1 MIELEWTTHMLSGIV
16 AGYIATGGDW
26 KGGVVGGVAGLIPD
40 LDEHR
45 SRFGKLIFPLSFFIN
60 KTVGHRTLTHSL
72 LFVVGIGL
80 ILMPFFNSW
89 VWLATIAGILAH
101 IAGDMLTGRVAFF
114 YPSNKSI
121 GITVGPLGFKL
132 IDRSIGML
140 LITMI
145 TDFPNEKARRL

>member
-1 MIELEWTTHMLSGIV
+1 VIVLEWTTHMLSGIV
-16 AGYIATGGDW
+16 AGYTVTGGDW

-45 SRFGKLIFPLSFFIN
+45 SRIGKLVFPLSFIIN

-80 ILMPFFNSW
+80 ILMPFFDSW

-101 IAGDMLTGRVAFF
+101 IAGDMLTGRVALL

-121 GITVGPLGFKL
+121 GISISPLGFKL
-132 IDRSIGML
+132 IDRLTAML
-140 LITMI
+140 LIAMI
-145 TDFPNEKARRL
+145 TFEGYTFFFG